1 MSAADRGEI
10 GAILDAQYD
19 DYQAMLAL
27 GVQQENSFSRNDLSD
42 LDDNFQQLRL
52 CMNRIRLRETQLPTR
67 WQDDADPTIAGRCVG
82 LRRIIG
88 ELDRIRQVNEQSV
101 RDQMQ
106 QTRLDLKQSQSGKKA
121 VRNYLSHSGSIQGP
135 RFYDGRR

>member
-10 GAILDAQYD
+10 AAILDAQYD

-52 CMNRIRLRETQLPTR
+52 CMNRIRLRETQLPTSA
-67 WQDDADPTIAGRCVG
+67 ADH
-82 LRRIIG
+82 RRI
-88 ELDRIRQVNEQSV
+88 
-101 RDQMQ
+101 
-106 QTRLDLKQSQSGKKA
+106 
-121 VRNYLSHSGSIQGP
+121 GSDPPGQRTVGP
-135 RFYDGRR
+135 RPDATDQA

>member
-10 GAILDAQYD
+10 AAILDAQYD
-19 DYQAMLAL
+19 DYQAMLTL
-27 GVQQENSFSRNDLSD
+27 GSKQKNAFSRNDLSG

-52 CMNRIRLRETQLPTR
+52 CMNRIRLRETHLPTR
-67 WQDDADPTIAGRCVG
+67 WQDDPDPAIAGRCAD

-88 ELDRIRQVNEQSV
+88 ELDQIRQVNERSV
-101 RDQMQ
+101 RDQLQ
-106 QTRLDLKQSQSGKKA
+106 QTRLDLKQSQSGQKA
-121 VRNYLSHSGSIQGP
+121 VRNYLSHRGSIQGP